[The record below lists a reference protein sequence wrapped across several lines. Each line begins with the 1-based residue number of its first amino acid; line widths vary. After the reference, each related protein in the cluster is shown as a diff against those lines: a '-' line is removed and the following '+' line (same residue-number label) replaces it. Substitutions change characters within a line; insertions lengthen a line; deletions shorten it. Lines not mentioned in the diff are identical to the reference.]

1 MKNSFEAKARAYGW
15 HLSYVQVY
23 LRKRKNPLFGSNRTK
38 RKPALP
44 SLYIEGTKVLA
55 SNTNL
60 ERDEMIESVD
70 TESAEEL
77 WIQIENAICE
87 RTEPT
92 GAVPLHQSMFRSNRD
107 HGIVTQVSCN
117 TCAPFFPFH
126 SSETIQSIL
135 LLLS

>member
-23 LRKRKNPLFGSNRTK
+23 LRKRKNSLFGSNRTK

-44 SLYIEGTKVLA
+44 SLYIEETKVVA

-77 WIQIENAICE
+77 WIQNRKRHLRKD
-87 RTEPT
+87 RTH
-92 GAVPLHQSMFRSNRD
+92 GRRSAASIN
-107 HGIVTQVSCN
+107 VSV
-117 TCAPFFPFH
+117 
-126 SSETIQSIL
+126 Q
-135 LLLS
+135 